1 METLWLS
8 PGSWVPRL
16 PWDLGRDHWDDMTYG
31 ITQQDIAYLAIVV
44 AMSKVNST
52 VVYVMGFLLAL
63 DSWHHKTFGQLTTS
77 RQLVSFEADCLDH
90 VRAQLFT
97 DGDVP

>member
-1 METLWLS
+1 
-8 PGSWVPRL
+8 
-16 PWDLGRDHWDDMTYG
+16 MTYG

-63 DSWHHKTFGQLTTS
+63 HSWHHKTFGQLPTS
-77 RQLVSFEADCLDH
+77 RQLVSFEADWLDH